1 MYIIKERVVEVMEK
15 YGKKLKK
22 NKVHKREIGTFYCP
36 VCGKVSRLIKQTG
49 KGFEMLLSVCP
60 DNHLYQVDKK
70 CVEKYHKGDRIRLY
84 DVTCGEKNSRI
95 KLDTYYEGVIIR
107 SYPDQVDY
115 KFDFIIDKNV
125 INGIETEDAAVFQG
139 AEYKRVSHVSDRVML
154 LSKAAEDEEEKV
166 YVQEILKFT

>member
-1 MYIIKERVVEVMEK
+1 M
-15 YGKKLKK
+15 
-22 NKVHKREIGTFYCP
+22 
-36 VCGKVSRLIKQTG
+36 
-49 KGFEMLLSVCP
+49 
-60 DNHLYQVDKK
+60 
-70 CVEKYHKGDRIRLY
+70 
-84 DVTCGEKNSRI
+84 
-95 KLDTYYEGVIIR
+95 
-107 SYPDQVDY
+107 DY